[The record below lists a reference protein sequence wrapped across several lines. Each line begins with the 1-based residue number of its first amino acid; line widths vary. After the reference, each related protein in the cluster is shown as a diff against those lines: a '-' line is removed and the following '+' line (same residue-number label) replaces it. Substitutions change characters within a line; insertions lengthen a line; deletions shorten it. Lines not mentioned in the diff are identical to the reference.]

1 MPPAGADVLANTPAL
16 ATRYYVDSPDDA
28 PPPELAA
35 ALDPIPWVRKRG
47 SDVMEADG
55 FAPWLEERLAEGVRT
70 LVVCGCTT
78 TSCVR
83 VSSQSVH
90 RAYAARGLRVVVD
103 LSLCGARLDNHDRDG
118 RAAEDEVL
126 LREYGEE
133 VGGRS
138 AVDLALLQMRRSGVA
153 LVEEYPWCRLN
164 GSSGQER
171 LPPGGLAESELLS
184 LFEDSATDAIAE
196 EANGSH
202 P

>member
-1 MPPAGADVLANTPAL
+1 MDG
-16 ATRYYVDSPDDA
+16 PDAA

-126 LREYGEE
+126 LREYGAE

-138 AVDLALLQMRRSGVA
+138 AVDLALLQMRRSGVT
-153 LVEEYPWCRLN
+153 LVEEYPWRRLE
-164 GSSGQER
+164 GHER
-171 LPPGGLAESELLS
+171 LPPAGLAESELRS

-196 EANGSH
+196 EGSGSH
-202 P
+202 R